1 MLAGN
6 FERAA
11 ELVDVPQ
18 DFIMQVY
25 ELLRPGRA
33 KDKAPL
39 LERRAKVARRLQ
51 GGADGRASWRKP
63 PKSTSAADCSPIGS
77 RRWAHRRFSGLPQ
90 ASACSPGWRLYAC
103 VLATGIAMRLG
114 IVDLPQHLAALDVL
128 ANPWVMGVAGLGC
141 VAELLADKIAWLDS
155 VWDAIHT
162 LVRPVGGA
170 LSRSPSSIR
179 RTRPGRSWCSCSAAA
194 RRCSRHGAKAGT
206 RAAVNTS
213 PEPFSN
219 IAVSTIEDVVT
230 TGGLWLILAY
240 PGVAAV
246 AAICLLALAVTLLLL
261 VWKLWRRIRPRR
273 DANGSSA

>member
-1 MLAGN
+1 M
-6 FERAA
+6 F
-11 ELVDVPQ
+11 
-18 DFIMQVY
+18 
-25 ELLRPGRA
+25 
-33 KDKAPL
+33 
-39 LERRAKVARRLQ
+39 
-51 GGADGRASWRKP
+51 
-63 PKSTSAADCSPIGS
+63 
-77 RRWAHRRFSGLPQ
+77 
-90 ASACSPGWRLYAC
+90 
-103 VLATGIAMRLG
+103 ATGIAMRLG

-155 VWDAIHT
+155 IWDAIHT

-170 LSRSPSSIR
+170 LLALAVVDPSDP
-179 RTRPGRSWCSCSAAA
+179 TWQVVVLLLGGGAALL
-194 RRCSRHGAKAGT
+194 SHGAKAGT